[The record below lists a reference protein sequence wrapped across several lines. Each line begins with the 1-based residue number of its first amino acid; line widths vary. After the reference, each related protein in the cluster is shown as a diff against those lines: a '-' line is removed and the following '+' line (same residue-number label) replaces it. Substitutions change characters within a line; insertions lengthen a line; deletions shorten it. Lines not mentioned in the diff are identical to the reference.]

1 MELPSLYAQ
10 SLSNA
15 EIRRLVQSQIGDIKL
30 QKALDADEV
39 PEGREQDKGRGPW
52 TRRALGFFFFAFTD
66 AKWLWC
72 AFQER
77 KKEERK
83 KLNEEKKKLKAVV
96 EEFQL
101 AEQAK
106 RNAAVAEQEMAELAA
121 YEKQY
126 GKVQINKYSN
136 DLNLV
141 KRALLNFLFLLTV
154 WPSCC

>member
-1 MELPSLYAQ
+1 M
-10 SLSNA
+10 
-15 EIRRLVQSQIGDIKL
+15 I
-30 QKALDADEV
+30 
-39 PEGREQDKGRGPW
+39 
-52 TRRALGFFFFAFTD
+52 
-66 AKWLWC
+66 
-72 AFQER
+72 
-77 KKEERK
+77 
-83 KLNEEKKKLKAVV
+83 

>member
-1 MELPSLYAQ
+1 M
-10 SLSNA
+10 
-15 EIRRLVQSQIGDIKL
+15 
-30 QKALDADEV
+30 
-39 PEGREQDKGRGPW
+39 
-52 TRRALGFFFFAFTD
+52 
-66 AKWLWC
+66 
-72 AFQER
+72 
-77 KKEERK
+77 
-83 KLNEEKKKLKAVV
+83 V